1 MSRSRAAGM
10 LVVLATA
17 LTLAIPQT
25 AAPDDAKLLVEMDG
39 DAVVGETLT
48 AIVEPEDP
56 DAVFQWL
63 RCDAQGKP
71 DCDKIAGATE
81 DSYVVTDNDVSH
93 RLAVRAKG
101 AAGSDRSELTAV
113 EEEASITSVTISPD
127 QVPVVGDRLTADAT
141 TGDPAPTVSYQWWR
155 CSAGEPLTCNEIE
168 GATASTYEVV
178 GADAGKRLAVSAKA
192 GTDTLPM
199 RSPPTAPVQAPPKV
213 TSVAIAGQAVIGG
226 TLTAQATATGSPA
239 PSLGYAWLRCPADPA
254 SPCQPIAGATNAAY
268 LIQPADAAQTLVA
281 SATATNPAGADTA
294 RSAPTAAVPEPVT
307 GGAFEQLG
315 AVLAA
320 PSVSR
325 PLYLRPF
332 PVVRIRGLLVD
343 GGAEVTLLR
352 VTAPRGSSVRV
363 RCRRS
368 GCPLR
373 RRTLGV
379 GRIRAFERFL
389 PAGVRITLRVTKPG
403 FIGKHARILIRD
415 GRPPARRDSC
425 LLPGRKRAVTCP
437 RP

>member
-113 EEEASITSVTISPD
+113 EEEASITSVTISGR
-127 QVPVVGDRLTADAT
+127 PVVDETLTAV
-141 TGDPAPTVSYQWWR
+141 VSGVPEPDVTYQWWR

-178 GADAGKRLAVSAKA
+178 AADAGRRLAVSAEA
-192 GTDTLPM
+192 GAVPGW
-199 RSPPTAPVQAPPKV
+199 SSPTAPVQAPPKV

-254 SPCQPIAGATNAAY
+254 SPCQPIAGATTASYVVA
-268 LIQPADAAQTLVA
+268 PADAAQTLVA
-281 SATATNPAGADTA
+281 SATATNPAGTDTA

-403 FIGKHARILIRD
+403 FIGKHVRILIRD

>member
-113 EEEASITSVTISPD
+113 EEEASITSVTISGR
-127 QVPVVGDRLTADAT
+127 PVVDETLTAV
-141 TGDPAPTVSYQWWR
+141 VSGVPEPDVTYQWMR
-155 CSAGEPLTCNEIE
+155 CLGEPPCDDPIPE
-168 GATASTYEVV
+168 ATASSYKVAADDV
-178 GADAGKRLAVSAKA
+178 GLRLAVSAA
-192 GTDTLPM
+192 AVNSDTDPPKQS
-199 RSPPTAPVQAPPKV
+199 SPTDPVQARPKI
-213 TSVAIAGQAVIGG
+213 TAVAIAGQAVIGG

-254 SPCQPIAGATNAAY
+254 SPCQPIAGATTASYVVA
-268 LIQPADAAQTLVA
+268 PADAAQTLVA
-281 SATATNPAGADTA
+281 SATATNPAGTDTA

-403 FIGKHARILIRD
+403 FIGKHVRILIRD

>member
-17 LTLAIPQT
+17 LTLALPQT
-25 AAPDDAKLLVEMDG
+25 AAPDDAKLLVEIDG

-48 AIVEPEDP
+48 AIVEPDDP

-63 RCDAQGKP
+63 RCDAEGKP

-93 RLAVRAKG
+93 RLAVRAKA
-101 AAGSDRSELTAV
+101 AAGSDRSELTTVDAAPIISFDPISGRPLV
-113 EEEASITSVTISPD
+113 GEE
-127 QVPVVGDRLTADAT
+127 LTAQAT
-141 TGDPAPTVSYQWWR
+141 VTGAPDPDVSYEWLRCPGDPCPA
-155 CSAGEPLTCNEIE
+155 ID
-168 GATASTYEVV
+168 GATKLSYVV
-178 GADAGKRLAVSAKA
+178 APADAGHTLKVRVTAVNSS
-192 GTDTLPM
+192 GTDIKESL
-199 RSPPTAPVQAPPKV
+199 PTAPVQAPPKV
-213 TSVAIAGQAVIGG
+213 TSIAIAGQAVIGG

-343 GGAEVTLLR
+343 GGAKVTLLR
-352 VTAPRGSSVRV
+352 VTAPQGSSVRV

-389 PAGVRITLRVTKPG
+389 PAGVRITLRVAKPG
-403 FIGKHARILIRD
+403 FIGKHVRILIRD